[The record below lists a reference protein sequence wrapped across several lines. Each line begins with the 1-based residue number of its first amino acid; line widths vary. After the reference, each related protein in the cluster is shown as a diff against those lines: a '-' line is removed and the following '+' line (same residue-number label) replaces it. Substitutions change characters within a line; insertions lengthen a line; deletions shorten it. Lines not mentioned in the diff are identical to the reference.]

1 MCGIAGRFNF
11 RSEAPVDRAMIGRMT
26 DLLAHR
32 GPDGAGVFVD
42 GAVGLGHRRLAVI
55 DLTEAGHQPMSLD
68 GQIWIVFNG
77 EIYNFQTLRA
87 VLEGQGHR
95 FGSHSDTEVILAAY
109 RQWGTSCVA
118 HLKGMFAFVIWDGP
132 ARTLFAARDRV
143 GKKPL
148 YYWLDTDGIAFASEP
163 KALLADTGF
172 QVRPDPV
179 ALSYYLSLQYV
190 PTPLSAFAGLQRI
203 PPGHYLVATSEGI
216 TIDRYWRLQY
226 ANKQSCT
233 AEEAAEELLLK
244 LRAATRSR
252 LVSDV
257 PLGAFLSGGVDSG
270 SIVALMAE
278 SGAGRVK
285 TFSIGFVEE
294 AYNELRF
301 ARMVADRYGTDHH
314 EFMVRPDAIAILPKL
329 IWHYN
334 EPFGDSSA
342 IPTFYLA
349 ELARQSVTVALTG
362 DAGDESFAGYDR
374 YLANELA
381 GWYDRLPGMF
391 GQPVAAAA
399 RTLPHVPRSR
409 AWSRMK
415 RFFDMLPE
423 TPMRRYGRM
432 MMPFPPHLTRELYSA
447 DFRRASAAAD
457 PMALF
462 ERAYA
467 ASDALDF
474 VDATMDVDVNTYLPD
489 DLLVKIDIATMAHA
503 LEARSPFLDHELM
516 EFAASLPSQ
525 LKLKGLSTKR
535 ILKRAVRSLLPA
547 EILNRPKRGF
557 GVPLDDWFRHD
568 LRDFVTELLGS
579 QAFRQRG
586 YFDQRF
592 VDRLLA
598 EHLAGRRKWH
608 HQLWNLTVFE
618 LWHRTFVDKRAFT

>member
-11 RSEAPVDRAMIGRMT
+11 RSQAHVDRAMIGRMA

-32 GPDGAGVFVD
+32 GPDDGGVFVD
-42 GAVGLGHRRLAVI
+42 GPVGLGHRRLAVI

-77 EIYNFQTLRA
+77 EIYNFLTLRA
-87 VLEGQGHR
+87 DLEGRGHR
-95 FGSHSDTEVILAAY
+95 FRSKSDTEVILAAY
-109 RQWGTSCVA
+109 REWGASCVA
-118 HLKGMFAFVIWDGP
+118 HLKGMFAFVIWDAP
-132 ARTLFAARDRV
+132 ARTLFAVRDRI

-148 YYWLDTDGIAFASEP
+148 YYRLDADGIAFASEP
-163 KALLADTGF
+163 KAFLADTGF

-190 PTPLSAFAGLQRI
+190 PTPLSAFAGVQRI
-203 PPGHYLVATSEGI
+203 PPAHYLVATSGGV
-216 TIDRYWRLQY
+216 TVDRYWRLRY
-226 ANKQSCT
+226 ATKQSCT
-233 AEEAAEELLLK
+233 AEEAAEELLVK

-270 SIVALMAE
+270 SIVALMAQT
-278 SGAGRVK
+278 GAGRVK

-314 EFMVRPDAIAILPKL
+314 EFTVRPDAVAILPKL
-329 IWHYN
+329 VWHYN

-342 IPTFYLA
+342 IPSLYLA

-374 YLANELA
+374 YVANELA
-381 GWYDRLPGMF
+381 ASYDRLPRVI
-391 GQPVAAAA
+391 GQPVAAAVRA
-399 RTLPHVPRSR
+399 LPHVPRSR

-415 RFFDMLPE
+415 RFFDALPE
-423 TPMRRYGRM
+423 TRSRRYGRM
-432 MMPFPPHLTRELYSA
+432 MMPFPPHLTRELFSA
-447 DFRRASAAAD
+447 DFRQASAAAD
-457 PMALF
+457 PMGLF

-467 ASDALDF
+467 ESDAADF

-503 LEARSPFLDHELM
+503 LEARSPFLDHEVM
-516 EFAASLPSQ
+516 EFAASLPST
-525 LKLKGLSTKR
+525 LKLKGLSKKR
-535 ILKRAVRSLLPA
+535 VLKQAVRSLLPPQ
-547 EILNRPKRGF
+547 ILDRPKQGF
-557 GVPLDDWFRHD
+557 GVPLDHWFRHD
-568 LRDFVTELLGS
+568 LRDFVTELLGARS
-579 QAFRQRG
+579 FRQRG

-598 EHLAGRRKWH
+598 DHVAGRRKWH
-608 HQLWNLTVFE
+608 YQLWNLTVFE
-618 LWHRTFVDKRAFT
+618 LWHRTFVDKRAFA